1 MKAVILAGG
10 LGTRLSE
17 ETSIKPKPMVDV
29 GDMPILWHIMKIYAH
44 HGVEDFVILCGYRGH
59 VIKQFFRNYS
69 MRRTSVRFDL
79 ANGSMDILG
88 AVPEPWTVTLVDTGE
103 ETMTGGRIRRAR
115 DIIGDD
121 TFFLTYG
128 DGVSDVDLHALLDQ
142 HRREKSQVT
151 LTAVQPPGRFGALS
165 LGENQTKV
173 SDFVEKPEG
182 DRAWINGGYFCVEPA
197 AIDRIDGDGI
207 SWEKEPLSRI
217 AADGQL
223 AAYKHRGFWHPM
235 DTLRDK
241 QHLDTLW
248 RSGNAPWKVW
258 E

>member
-17 ETSIKPKPMVDV
+17 ETSVKPKPMVDV

-44 HGVEDFVILCGYRGH
+44 FGVDDFVILCGYRGYM
-59 VIKQFFRNYS
+59 IKEFFQNYT
-69 MRRTSVRFDL
+69 MRRTGVRFDL
-79 ANGSMDILG
+79 ASGSMDTLDS
-88 AVPEPWTVTLVDTGE
+88 VPEPWTVTLVDTGE
-103 ETMTGGRIRRAR
+103 ESMTGGRIRRAR
-115 DIIGDD
+115 EFIGDE

-128 DGVSDVDLHALLDQ
+128 DGVSDVDLNALRNQ
-142 HRREKSQVT
+142 HLAEGNEVT

-165 LGENQTKV
+165 LARGQTRV
-173 SDFVEKPEG
+173 SDFIEKPQG
-182 DRAWINGGYFCVEPA
+182 DSAWINGGYFCVEPS
-197 AIDRIDGDGI
+197 AIDRIDGDAT

-217 AADGQL
+217 ASDGGL
-223 AAYKHRGFWHPM
+223 AAYKHSGFWHPM

-241 QHLDTLW
+241 HHLDSLW
-248 RSGNAPWKVW
+248 RSGSAPWKVW